1 MGHLSDLFTRSR
13 DRLLSFLIAL
23 MVEAVRL
30 RKPALDA
37 KSHSITCTKTVSGSV
52 LTGCLLFSKLISSH
66 NAPAK
71 PVEEDKKREKS

>member
-1 MGHLSDLFTRSR
+1 
-13 DRLLSFLIAL
+13 

-30 RKPALDA
+30 RKPALDV

-66 NAPAK
+66 DAPAK
-71 PVEEDKKREKS
+71 PVEEDKKREKSCKEQGNHYEKKRPDH